1 MLGNLGSSRS
11 VAPDVK
17 KPSTPVISCRQAFIA
32 KHKKEPTE
40 QLRQTFNKH
49 SVSKWICKWLLQMV
63 CHPEAFANSDLWS
76 PISVLRQQGRVKPV
90 DADIFKSKTGK
101 QVGTFFGAIS
111 LKSEKWKASVCFCAL
126 RCCPSVGSINMFML
140 GGLSHS
146 ELKPWDSSTSTIHQC
161 AVACTRKDGFHGS
174 GHSAALGSS

>member
-17 KPSTPVISCRQAFIA
+17 KPSTPDARPSLPSTRRN
-32 KHKKEPTE
+32 
-40 QLRQTFNKH
+40 QLSSLDKH
-49 SVSKWICKWLLQMV
+49 SLSKWICKWLLHV
-63 CHPEAFANSDLWS
+63 ASDGVPSLLKCQLGS
-76 PISVLRQQGRVKPV
+76 LISVLRQQGRVKPV

-101 QVGTFFGAIS
+101 QVGTFFGANS
-111 LKSEKWKASVCFCAL
+111 LKSWNCMQSVCFCAL